1 MIGIRCQAILRF
13 SVRSIV
19 LSDGTGTF
27 LTGST
32 DCCKRLAV
40 QEYILSQVM
49 DLGCQKAERK
59 DLNAADDEEDH
70 QGQQRS
76 VGIEG
81 FRVVQDEKVDSET
94 QPDKGEKDADEPEQ
108 QTRSFKYGKD
118 DVRHCCR
125 AEFEF

>member
-59 DLNAADDEEDH
+59 DLAKMQKDIQEH
-70 QGQQRS
+70 
-76 VGIEG
+76 IILWP
-81 FRVVQDEKVDSET
+81 FFLL
-94 QPDKGEKDADEPEQ
+94 QPYQKNNPFLWNIYLLKATYLQ
-108 QTRSFKYGKD
+108 YF
-118 DVRHCCR
+118 
-125 AEFEF
+125 